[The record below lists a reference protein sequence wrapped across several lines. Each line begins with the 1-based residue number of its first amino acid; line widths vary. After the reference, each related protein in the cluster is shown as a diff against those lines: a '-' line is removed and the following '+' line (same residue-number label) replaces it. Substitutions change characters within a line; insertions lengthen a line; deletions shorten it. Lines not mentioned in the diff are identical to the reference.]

1 MKLLR
6 ALATFHDR
14 LSRGSFI
21 AAAGILAIMTAAYC
35 YEVVARYFFN
45 APTVWASPL
54 VSYGLCATIFLALP
68 DLTRRSMQVSIDLH
82 DRFVSLEF
90 GARLLRTM
98 QFISGVACFFAGWIT
113 AAQTWSEHQLGVW
126 TNTYW
131 SIPKWWLFILIPYGM
146 FSGGIYFFRQAFG
159 ETTAPRREAI
169 SS

>member
-1 MKLLR
+1 MTILR

-21 AAAGILAIMTAAYC
+21 VASGILAIMTAAYC
-35 YEVVARYFFN
+35 YEVVSRYFFN

-68 DLTRRSMQVSIDLH
+68 DLTRRAMQVSIDLQ
-82 DRFVSLEF
+82 DRFVSPAV
-90 GARLLRTM
+90 GAKLLRTM
-98 QFISGVACFFAGWIT
+98 QFISGVTCFFGGWIT
-113 AAQTWSEHQLGVW
+113 ATQTWSEYTFGVW

-159 ETTAPRREAI
+159 ETTAPRQGAI
-169 SS
+169 PS